1 MEIGVKIN
9 FLINIKAKDISVLLV
24 FFYFYREICKTV
36 IIYLLSILLGGF
48 ILAENLKKIIY
59 FDETSAIDLLQIEKK
74 GNFNQTI
81 ELVNEVSGEANGEV
95 KASAAAGKQSAVKA
109 VFEKLTGLSGS
120 IEGQFGASGAIH
132 GGRIAKTLLENTLLS
147 DFLDTVEFRKRK
159 SLIDITSGYKL
170 TIDKESMT
178 YFAMIAP
185 ITEMMEGNQ
194 RVGEEI
200 TMTVSKMNQG
210 IRNTKGYYELIG
222 TKTQS
227 VDDSTDKVI
236 DKRIFRFNIDSFK
249 NNYRIQDL
257 RRMNL
262 NLYSIYVGETYMS
275 ELNFEKE
282 FDLNSDKTELDF
294 QGFSNKKA
302 DEKVISDEIVPVYDV
317 ILAGVK

>member
-1 MEIGVKIN
+1 M
-9 FLINIKAKDISVLLV
+9 
-24 FFYFYREICKTV
+24 
-36 IIYLLSILLGGF
+36 
-48 ILAENLKKIIY
+48 AENLKKIIY

-81 ELVNEVSGEANGEV
+81 ELVNEVSGEANGGV
-95 KASAAAGKQSAVKA
+95 KASAAAGKQSAVKT
-109 VFEKLTGLSGS
+109 VFEKLIGLSGS
-120 IEGQFGASGAIH
+120 IEAQVGVSGTIH
-132 GGRIAKTLLENTLLS
+132 GGRIAKTLLENTLLY

-194 RVGEEI
+194 RVDEEI

-222 TKTQS
+222 TKNKS
-227 VDDSTDKVI
+227 EDNSTDKDI

-262 NLYSIYVGETYMS
+262 NLYSVYVGETYMS
-275 ELNFEKE
+275 DLNFEKE

-294 QGFSNKKA
+294 QGFGNKDQDGK
-302 DEKVISDEIVPVYDV
+302 DIPDEIVPVYDV

>member
-1 MEIGVKIN
+1 
-9 FLINIKAKDISVLLV
+9 
-24 FFYFYREICKTV
+24 
-36 IIYLLSILLGGF
+36 
-48 ILAENLKKIIY
+48 
-59 FDETSAIDLLQIEKK
+59 
-74 GNFNQTI
+74 
-81 ELVNEVSGEANGEV
+81 
-95 KASAAAGKQSAVKA
+95 
-109 VFEKLTGLSGS
+109 
-120 IEGQFGASGAIH
+120 
-132 GGRIAKTLLENTLLS
+132 
-147 DFLDTVEFRKRK
+147 
-159 SLIDITSGYKL
+159 
-170 TIDKESMT
+170 MT

-227 VDDSTDKVI
+227 VDDSTDNVI

-302 DEKVISDEIVPVYDV
+302 DEKVISDEIIPVYDV

>member
-1 MEIGVKIN
+1 MVE
-9 FLINIKAKDISVLLV
+9 S
-24 FFYFYREICKTV
+24 
-36 IIYLLSILLGGF
+36 
-48 ILAENLKKIIY
+48 LKKIIY

-81 ELVNEVSGEANGEV
+81 ELVNEVSGETNGELT
-95 KASAAAGKQSAVKA
+95 ANAAAGKHSAVKTF
-109 VFEKLTGLSGS
+109 FEKITGLSAS
-120 IEGQFGASGAIH
+120 IEGQIGISGAVH
-132 GGRIAKTLLENTLLS
+132 GGKIAKTLLENTLLY

-159 SLIDITSGYKL
+159 PLIDISEGYKL
-170 TIDKESMT
+170 TIEKESMT

-194 RVGEEI
+194 RVDEEI

-210 IRNTKGYYELIG
+210 IRNTKGYYELVG
-222 TKTQS
+222 TKEKNE
-227 VDDSTDKVI
+227 DDSSEKIT

-294 QGFSNKKA
+294 KGFGNNDSKKS
-302 DEKVISDEIVPVYDV
+302 VTPDEIIPVYDV